1 MNSSSVTALR
11 VSNSEDLIPLCMNA
25 NRLAF
30 YVRHGVI
37 ADSRS
42 CLLIANVNGI
52 SQPDALKDY
61 KA

>member
-1 MNSSSVTALR
+1 
-11 VSNSEDLIPLCMNA
+11 MNA